1 MPSDAWCSVLPAGS
15 GLPVTNRTCCFV
27 ESPFLLNPLAKK
39 EKSLFRKSRCFGS
52 ESLRPYLLMY
62 FCSVKPLEILKVFPE
77 SRKTN
82 DLYLYLSL
90 FSFKISFLLHSVII
104 LPVMFAILFIYTR
117 QAVASQIEAEHFR
130 TSCASICFFPP
141 LLPGH
146 I

>member
-1 MPSDAWCSVLPAGS
+1 MLRKKRVYSGRADA
-15 GLPVTNRTCCFV
+15 F
-27 ESPFLLNPLAKK
+27 
-39 EKSLFRKSRCFGS
+39 FGS

-104 LPVMFAILFIYTR
+104 VPVMFAILFIYTR